1 MGLSCDDLLR
11 GGKQQLPSLLLIHF
25 LSMETLGKGR
35 QLHRHHWPLW
45 NKVFWRTRIT
55 EDIWWVNDKDVPMF
69 CHLCISLLDRKG
81 LSATWGKTKGS
92 FSLSL
97 WVLRNAFMTQ
107 GKIVPHGKLAAGPL
121 PVFSHSAFR
130 LSCEYPGHGSWIMHD
145 SKRRGTE
152 YGLFTAAIGSL
163 PHPIHISLGSGMQVT

>member
-1 MGLSCDDLLR
+1 MGLSCDDLLQ

-55 EDIWWVNDKDVPMF
+55 EDIWWVNDKGVPMF
-69 CHLCISLLDRKG
+69 CHLCISLLDRKR

-107 GKIVPHGKLAAGPL
+107 GKIVPAWKASCWPTACLFPL
-121 PVFSHSAFR
+121 SLR
-130 LSCEYPGHGSWIMHD
+130 LNCECPGHGSWIMHD

-152 YGLFTAAIGSL
+152 YRLFTAAIGSL